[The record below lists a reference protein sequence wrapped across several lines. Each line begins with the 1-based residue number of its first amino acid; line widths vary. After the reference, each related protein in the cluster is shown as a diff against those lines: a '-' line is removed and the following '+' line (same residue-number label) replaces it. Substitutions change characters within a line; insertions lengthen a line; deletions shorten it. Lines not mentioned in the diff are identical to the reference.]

1 MKPPPDHDQLKHVFV
16 LQKDGR
22 TCPAGPVNYLI
33 FAHRVDIRVVS
44 LDVPYLIDVV
54 LPLPPLKNALGVD
67 VDTSTGK
74 KLNVNLSHSRML
86 MKMTNIVIR
95 K

>member
-1 MKPPPDHDQLKHVFV
+1 MFSSHKKSF
-16 LQKDGR
+16 LQKDGK
-22 TCPAGPVNYLI
+22 TCANGPVNFLI

-67 VDTSTGK
+67 VDQQNGK
-74 KLNVNLSHSRML
+74 EELSFD
-86 MKMTNIVIR
+86 
-95 K
+95 

>member
-1 MKPPPDHDQLKHVFV
+1 MIVFL
-16 LQKDGR
+16 LQSDGR
-22 TCPAGPVNYLI
+22 TCTNGPVKFLI

-67 VDTSTGK
+67 VDQKTG
-74 KLNVNLSHSRML
+74 NSQTNLWL
-86 MKMTNIVIR
+86 
-95 K
+95 

>member
-1 MKPPPDHDQLKHVFV
+1 MT
-16 LQKDGR
+16 LQKDDQ
-22 TCPAGPVNYLI
+22 TCSNGPVNFLI

-67 VDTSTGK
+67 VDQKTGT
-74 KLNVNLSHSRML
+74 ML
-86 MKMTNIVIR
+86 FINMEALT
-95 K
+95 